1 VKKTIL
7 ITILLFI
14 LLPLFSQAPIKFEHL
29 SLQDGLSQSS
39 VKCILQDSKGFIWF
53 GTFDGLNKYDGYEIQ
68 IFRNSKDSNSIA
80 GNSINA
86 IFEDKQQNLWFG
98 ISQTGLSKY
107 NPKNEKFELYSNNE
121 KDSTT
126 ISDNT
131 ILSICEDKKNNLWIA
146 TKNGLNKFDKNTKKS
161 VRYFTKDGL
170 YNNFIYKALSDNKGN
185 IWLGTRSGLNYY
197 NIEKNKIVKINS
209 QNNILSDKKIRD
221 LYIDKNQIL
230 WIATNK
236 GFFSINIASISLNKN
251 IQITNYQPI
260 ATDLYSISEDNK
272 GNIWLATKNSRI
284 QIFNKYTKTF
294 HLIQNSP
301 LQANSLS
308 INNILSVYKDRSN
321 IMWVG
326 TELGGVNKYNVLSKP
341 FESYSYNPLNP
352 NSISSNQVRTIYEDS
367 QNIIWIGTKNGLNK
381 WLRKEDKF
389 IHYQYD
395 SKNKYSIK
403 DNYVR
408 AILEMEN
415 GNFWIGT
422 DTAGILVFDPKTE
435 KFFKQYKNKKN
446 DTNSLS
452 NNKIWKII
460 KDSKGQIW
468 IATFGGGLNKY
479 NPETDDFK
487 NYTNQPENNKSI
499 SGNKITT
506 IYEDQNGNIWI
517 GTFENGINLY
527 VPEDDNFIQYHKKNT
542 NTDFIDRIYY
552 ITEDSNSKIWVAA
565 EGSLNLFDEE
575 TNSFT
580 EFNYNSLNFSNPV
593 LMSILED
600 QEQNFWISTNNGLIK
615 YNVEEGGVKTF
626 YLSDGLLSN
635 EFMIGASLI
644 SSQGEMFFGG
654 INGLNVFYPKKIYDN
669 PNKPSIIITN
679 FKILNELP
687 ELDTNITYK
696 KTLELEYS
704 DNEFSFE
711 FVAIDYGLSEKN
723 QYAYMLKGYDEN
735 WIYCKNRRF
744 ASYTNLSPG
753 KYIFMVKGSNNDGV
767 WNNNG
772 TEVIII
778 IKPPFWQK
786 TWFIILIILIL
797 AFGIYGLLKYRDVSR
812 DKKHLE
818 TKVEERTTQIRQQNE
833 EISSQLEEIETQKEN
848 LHKSYKNIRILSDI
862 GQQITAHLSI
872 ESIFETTQKNIGTL
886 VDATIFGVGIHNK
899 QLKRLDFNISTKNK
913 KQIDIVKVNIKEK
926 NKLAIWCFDNKDT
939 VIINNYE
946 KEIINYTNDEKIE
959 PLLEKQYQSIIYQPI
974 ISGEN
979 CIGVITVQ
987 SMDEK
992 KYKNFHINII
1002 KNLAVYIAIALDN
1015 TQSYTELQLQKRH
1028 ITDSISYARRI
1039 QEAILPP
1046 KKILDTLLENY
1057 FLYYKPRDIV
1067 SGDFYWA
1074 KKVVINKKE
1083 LTIILA
1089 ADCTGHGVPGAFMS
1103 MLGVSLLNEIV
1114 AFYENKLNNPNDLQP
1129 HLILNELRS
1138 GVINSL
1144 HQTGKFNEPQDGMDI
1159 ALSIIDY
1166 ENMTLKFSGANN
1178 PLFHIR
1184 KTNNSNS
1191 EEPYELIELKPNR
1204 MPIGYFLGH
1213 EESFTSETI
1222 NIEKNDT
1229 IYMFS
1234 DGYTDQLGGKNE
1246 RKFLKKRFKKLLLS
1260 IQNMNM
1266 NQQKEN
1272 LEEVFKKWISYK
1284 NFIGDYYE
1292 QLDDIVI
1299 IGIKIK

>member
-1 VKKTIL
+1 MKKTIL
-7 ITILLFI
+7 IILFLFI
-14 LLPLFSQAPIKFEHL
+14 LLPLFSQAPIKFEHI

-39 VKCILQDSKGFIWF
+39 VKCILQDSKGFMWF

-68 IFRNSKDSNSIA
+68 IFRNTKDSNSIA

-86 IFEDKQQNLWFG
+86 IFEDKQQNIWFG
-98 ISQTGLSKY
+98 ISQRGLSKY
-107 NPKNEKFELYSNNE
+107 NPKNENFELYSNNE
-121 KDSTT
+121 QDSTT
-126 ISDNT
+126 ISNNT

-161 VRYFTKDGL
+161 VRFFTKEGL
-170 YNNFIYKALSDNKGN
+170 YNNFIYKVVKDSKEN
-185 IWLGTRSGLNYY
+185 IWLGTRSGLNCYD
-197 NIEKNKIVKINS
+197 IEKDKIVKITS
-209 QNNILSDKKIRD
+209 GNNILYDKKIRD

-236 GFFSINIASISLNKN
+236 GFFSVNIKSISSDKN
-251 IQITNYQPI
+251 TQITSYQSI
-260 ATDLYSISEDNK
+260 ATDLYSIAEDNK
-272 GNIWLATKNSRI
+272 GNIWLATKNSGI
-284 QIFNKYTKTF
+284 EIFNKYTKTF
-294 HLIQNSP
+294 YTLKNSP
-301 LQANSLS
+301 VLLNSLTV
-308 INNILSVYKDRSN
+308 NNILSVYKDRSN

-326 TELGGVNKYNVLSKP
+326 TELGGVNKYNVLAKS
-341 FESYSYNPLNP
+341 FESHSYNPLDP
-352 NSISSNQVRTIYEDS
+352 NSISSNQIRTIYEDS
-367 QNIIWIGTKNGLNK
+367 QNIIWLGTKNGLNK
-381 WLRKEDKF
+381 WLRNESKF

-408 AILEMEN
+408 AILEIED

-422 DTAGILVFDPKTE
+422 DTAGILVFNPKTE
-435 KFFKQYKNKKN
+435 QFFKQYKNKKN
-446 DTNSLS
+446 VANSLS
-452 NNKIWKII
+452 NNKIWKVLE
-460 KDSKGQIW
+460 DSKGQIW
-468 IATFGGGLNKY
+468 VATFGGGLNKY

-487 NYTNQPENNKSI
+487 SYTNDPENKTSI

-506 IYEDQNGNIWI
+506 VYEDQKGNLWI

-527 VPEDDNFIQYHKKNT
+527 MPESDSFIQFHKKNT
-542 NTDFIDRIYY
+542 DTDLIDRIYY
-552 ITEDSNSKIWVAA
+552 ITEDSHGKLWVAA
-565 EGSLNLFDEE
+565 EGSLNLFDDEI
-575 TNSFT
+575 NLFT
-580 EFNYNSLNFSNPV
+580 AFNYNSLNFSNPV

-600 QEQNFWISTNNGLIK
+600 EDQNFWISTNNGLIK
-615 YNVEEGGVKTF
+615 YNVENGGVKTF

-635 EFMIGASLI
+635 EFMIGANLI
-644 SSQGEMFFGG
+644 SSKGEMFFGG

-696 KTLELEYS
+696 KTLELEYT

-744 ASYTNLSPG
+744 ASYTNLNPG
-753 KYIFMVKGSNNDGV
+753 KYVFMVKGSNNDGV

-772 TEVIII
+772 TEVAII

-786 TWFIILIILIL
+786 TWFIILILFLL
-797 AFGIYGLLKYRDVSR
+797 AFGIYALLKYRDVSR
-812 DKKHLE
+812 DKKYLE
-818 TKVEERTTQIRQQNE
+818 TKVAQRTVQITQQNE

-848 LHKSYKNIRILSDI
+848 LQKSYKNIRILSEI
-862 GQQITAHLSI
+862 GQKITANLSI
-872 ESIFETTQKNIGTL
+872 ESIFETAQKNIGTL
-886 VDATIFGVGIHNK
+886 IDSTIFGVGIYNK
-899 QLKRLDFNISTKNK
+899 QLKRLDFNVSTKNK
-913 KQIDIVKVNIKEK
+913 SEIDILKIKLNEK
-926 NKLAIWCFDNKDT
+926 NKLATWCFDNKDT

-946 KEIINYTNDEKIE
+946 KEIVNYTNDKKIE
-959 PLLEKQYQSIIYQPI
+959 PLLENNLKSIIYQPI
-974 ISGEN
+974 ISGDR

-992 KYKNFHINII
+992 KYKNYHINII
-1002 KNLAVYIAIALDN
+1002 KNLAVYISIALGN
-1015 TQSYTELQLQKRH
+1015 TQSYSQLQLQKRH

-1046 KKILDTLLENY
+1046 KKVLDSLLKNY
-1057 FLYYKPRDIV
+1057 FLYFKPRDIV

-1074 KKVVINKKE
+1074 KKVVINKQE

-1114 AFYENKLNNPNDLQP
+1114 AFYENKLDNPNNLQP

-1138 GVINSL
+1138 GIINSL
-1144 HQTGKFNEPQDGMDI
+1144 RQTGKFHEPQDGMDI
-1159 ALSIIDY
+1159 ALSIIDF

-1178 PLFHIR
+1178 SLLHIR
-1184 KTNNSNS
+1184 KSSDDNF
-1191 EEPYELIELKPNR
+1191 EEPYKLTEVKPNR
-1204 MPIGYFLGH
+1204 MPIGYFLGN
-1213 EESFTSETI
+1213 EKSFTSETI
-1222 NIEKNDT
+1222 NLEKNDT

-1260 IQNMNM
+1260 FQEKSMDE
-1266 NQQKEN
+1266 QEET
-1272 LEEVFKKWISYK
+1272 LEEVFQRWISFK

-1299 IGIKIK
+1299 IGIKI